1 MGEERELLLPLAI
14 PPLPNQKE
22 EVEVGIGHSGVGSLR
37 PSWVGGWVGG
47 GAPPPLRP
55 PPPPTSHLSWPV
67 VQRGERKE
75 KAAAVVVD
83 DDEEEVGVS
92 FVVSFSSENTR
103 RDLSG

>member
-22 EVEVGIGHSGVGSLR
+22 EGGIGHSGVGSLP
-37 PSWVGGWVGG
+37 PSWVGG

-83 DDEEEVGVS
+83 YDDDEEEVGVS
-92 FVVSFSSENTR
+92 LVVSFSSENTR
-103 RDLSG
+103 RDLTG